1 MIAFVPMTIEEL
13 ATEALS
19 LPSESRALL
28 AEQLVE
34 SLNVSAPAS
43 HLDELWAAEA
53 QRRLAEVRS
62 GRAQTISGE
71 EAAVRVRRAVGW

>member
-1 MIAFVPMTIEEL
+1 MPMTIEEL
-13 ATEALS
+13 AAEALS

-34 SLNVSAPAS
+34 SLDVSTPAS

-53 QRRLAEVRS
+53 QRRLEEVRS

-71 EAAVRVRRAVGW
+71 EAAARVRRAVGR